1 MTQGNIIK
9 TSPTSDQVAIEVY
22 NPTGADQE
30 VTNRHAERLDDLAGK
45 TIGELSNG
53 WWEANR
59 TFPLIRGLLQKHVPG
74 LKIIPYTELPFGSRL
89 MDVEEIGDIVRGKGC
104 HAVIVGNSA

>member
-1 MTQGNIIK
+1 MTQKTLIK
-9 TSPTSDQVAIEVY
+9 SSPTSDQVAIEVY
-22 NPTGADQE
+22 NPTGRVQE
-30 VTNRHAERLDDLAGK
+30 VTNLHAERPADLAGK

-59 TFPLIRGLLQKHVPG
+59 TFPLIRELLQKHIPG
-74 LKIIPYTELPFGSRL
+74 VKIIPYTELPFGSRL